1 MWVLVPLVWVLSCE
15 ETQHLLT
22 DAKVRSLKPS
32 MSRQKVADHRGLSL
46 WVEPSGTKTWYLRY
60 RKPDKRQDQVRIGNY
75 PEVTLSEARESAV
88 KLRKVVA
95 EGRDLK
101 AQGRDD
107 ALGRSVTVESL
118 AEEWVKHKAHWKN
131 GHRISVEKRLRKWV
145 LPSIGRASI
154 GQLTPHFILDGCLR
168 PIIDSGRLETAHR
181 VKGYLS
187 QMLRFAVATCRAS
200 RDVTADLRGA
210 FPSVKAQ
217 HYPACLD
224 AGELGLMLRSF
235 DAYSGS
241 SVVKAALQLTPLLFL
256 RPGELRRLEWAD
268 VSDGFINIPGERMK
282 MGVSHTFPL
291 SSQATEIL
299 VQLRKLTG
307 NERFVFPSARG
318 GSRCLSENAV
328 RAAIRS
334 LGFLYAPHSFRATA
348 RTLLE
353 EELGVHYDFIEHQ
366 RAHAVRDPN
375 GRAYNRTNFIKQRSE
390 MMQRWSDYLERLKS
404 EWAG

>member
-1 MWVLVPLVWVLSCE
+1 M
-15 ETQHLLT
+15 LT

-32 MSRQKVADHRGLSL
+32 IKRQKVADHRGLSV

-75 PEVTLSEARESAV
+75 PEITLGEARESAV

-95 EGRDLK
+95 EGRDPK
-101 AQGRDD
+101 IQGRDD
-107 ALGRSVTVESL
+107 ILGNNVTVELL
-118 AEEWVKHKAHWKN
+118 AEEWVKHNAHWKN
-131 GHRISVEKRLRKWV
+131 GHRVSVEKRLRKWI

-154 GQLTPHFILDGCLR
+154 GQLSPHFVLDRCLR

-210 FPSVKAQ
+210 LPSVKAQ
-217 HYPACLD
+217 HYKACPD
-224 AGELGLMLRSF
+224 TSELGLILRSF
-235 DAYSGS
+235 DAYGGS
-241 SVVKAALQLTPLLFL
+241 PVVKAALQLTPLLFL
-256 RPGELRRLEWAD
+256 RPGELRQLEWAD
-268 VSDGFINIPGERMK
+268 VSDELINIPGERMK
-282 MGVSHTFPL
+282 MGVAHTVPL
-291 SSQATEIL
+291 SRQATQIL
-299 VQLRKLTG
+299 GQLNKLTG
-307 NERFVFPSARG
+307 HERFVFPSARG
-318 GSRCLSENAV
+318 GARCLSENAV

-353 EELGVHYDFIEHQ
+353 EELGVRYDFIEHQ
-366 RAHAVRDPN
+366 LAHAVRDPN

-390 MMQRWSDYLERLKS
+390 KIRPSLHHL
-404 EWAG
+404 

>member
-1 MWVLVPLVWVLSCE
+1 MWVLSCKE
-15 ETQHLLT
+15 SQHVLT

-32 MSRQKVADHRGLSL
+32 IRRQKVADHRGLSL

-60 RKPDKRQDQVRIGNY
+60 RKPDKRQDQIRIGNY

-95 EGRDLK
+95 EGRDPN

-118 AEEWVKHKAHWKN
+118 AEEWVKHNAHWKN

-200 RDVTADLRGA
+200 RDVTVDLRGA
-210 FPSVKAQ
+210 LPSVKAQ
-217 HYPACLD
+217 HYQACVD
-224 AGELGLMLRSF
+224 TGELGLMLRSF

-256 RPGELRRLEWAD
+256 RPGELRKLEWAD

-282 MGVSHTFPL
+282 MGVSHTVPL

-307 NERFVFPSARG
+307 NERFISPSLRG

-334 LGFLYAPHSFRATA
+334 LGFRYAPHSFRATA
-348 RTLLE
+348 RTMLE
-353 EELGVHYDFIEHQ
+353 EQLDIRYDFIEHQ
-366 RAHAVRDPN
+366 LAHAVRDPN
-375 GRAYNRTNFIKQRSE
+375 GRAYNRTSFIKQRSD
-390 MMQRWSDYLERLKS
+390 MMQRWGDYLDLLKLN
-404 EWAG
+404 